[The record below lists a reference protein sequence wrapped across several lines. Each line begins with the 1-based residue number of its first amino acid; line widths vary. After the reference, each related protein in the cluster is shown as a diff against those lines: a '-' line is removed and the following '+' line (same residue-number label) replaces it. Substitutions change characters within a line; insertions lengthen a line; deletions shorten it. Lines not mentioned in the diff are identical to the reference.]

1 MLSQN
6 DLDLFCQ
13 PAANPFKVL
22 TGSLNLF
29 CILPQCQSVMPSSVI
44 VSIILQLDAGQ
55 QHPKRSTELGHS
67 FVRLLFGILQSS

>member
-1 MLSQN
+1 
-6 DLDLFCQ
+6 
-13 PAANPFKVL
+13 
-22 TGSLNLF
+22 
-29 CILPQCQSVMPSSVI
+29 MPSSVI